1 MNIKTIMTGS
11 IFALACF
18 GCAQID
24 TDSNSGDDLKERW
37 DSRNDPTRFRGISLK
52 YNLDD
57 LPTSGR
63 AEREVWPSTYW
74 ATYQDSI
81 NVRWSSGELSPA
93 EKYDKAFN
101 GWTPEEGFMA
111 LRPYKNGSTCAD
123 YDKSYY
129 EKLGPLANLISG
141 QMGNGKARDGVD
153 NDGDGEIDECDD
165 RDGVETWFGLCHAW
179 VPAAMLEDRPL
190 RTIEHNGVIFH
201 PGDLEALIITAYN
214 RAGADMIGG
223 RCNEKDKEIER
234 DEQGRPLEVG
244 CRDTNAGTLHV
255 IMANYLGINRTAF
268 AEDRT
273 FDYEV
278 WNQPVVAYDISK
290 MEELTAAQALEK
302 LGLEGETYTITP
314 DAAFF
319 YDVNASMT
327 YITESHASTEPANA
341 ANFER
346 TDRYT
351 YILELDAER
360 NVIGGEWYGSSSRK
374 HPDFLWSPRRAS
386 FSSVRHLDL
395 DKVRELIAL
404 SRAPETT
411 VVNAEPIILETTP
424 DVAIPDNDENGITV
438 ELVAPTGI
446 KGRVSVT
453 ALFSHEDLAQ
463 VKVGLLSP
471 TGESWELVA
480 AGTLSGDTYFE
491 ETFELDPQPIGE
503 LTGSWKMVFADIEA
517 EKTGIVEQF
526 KMTVIQE

>member
-1 MNIKTIMTGS
+1 MKYLIILSASML
-11 IFALACF
+11 ALAGF

-24 TDSNSGDDLKERW
+24 EENTQTEDVKERW
-37 DSRNDPTRFRGISLK
+37 DSRNDPTRFRGIQLK
-52 YNLDD
+52 YNLDE

-63 AEREVWPSTYW
+63 AEREIWPSTYW

-101 GWTPEEGFMA
+101 GWTPSEDFMA
-111 LRPYKNGSTCAD
+111 LRPYKTGSDCAD

-129 EKLGPLANLISG
+129 EQLGPLANLISG

-190 RTIEHNGVIFH
+190 RTIEYNGVTFH
-201 PGDLEALIITAYN
+201 LGDLEALIITAYN

-223 RCNEKDKEIER
+223 RCNDKDKEIER
-234 DEQGRPLEVG
+234 DEQGRPTDVG

-278 WNQPVVAYDISK
+278 WNQPVVAYDITK
-290 MEELTAAQALEK
+290 MEELTAAQAQAK
-302 LGLEGETYTITP
+302 IGLEGEMYTITP

-327 YITESHASTEPANA
+327 YITESHASTEPADA
-341 ANFER
+341 SQFER

-351 YILELDAER
+351 YILELDADR
-360 NVIGGEWYGSSSRK
+360 NVIGGEWYGNSSRK
-374 HPDFLWSPRRAS
+374 HPDFLWSPRRANY
-386 FSSVRHLDL
+386 SSVRHLDL
-395 DKVRELIAL
+395 DSVRELIAL
-404 SRAPETT
+404 SRAPESP
-411 VVNAEPIILETTP
+411 VVDVEPVVLEATP
-424 DVAIPDNDENGITV
+424 DVAIPDNDENGVTV
-438 ELVAPTGI
+438 EVVAPNGL
-446 KGRVSVT
+446 KGQVSVT
-453 ALFSHEDLAQ
+453 ALFSHEDLSQ
-463 VKVGLLSP
+463 VKIGLLSP
-471 TGESWELVA
+471 TGESWELLA
-480 AGTLSGDTYFE
+480 AGGVSGDTYFE
-491 ETFELDPQPIGE
+491 QTFELDPQPVGE
-503 LTGSWKMVFADIEA
+503 LTGSWKLVFADIEA

-526 KMTVIQE
+526 KMTVVPE